1 MNDLH
6 VLRSPFIW
14 RADCFSSQCTQ
25 EKLMKPNHALLMTAL
40 IPVLTLTASAQNPS
54 APPPAGFAASPMA
67 TSAIYKSRIST
78 VVYGPQGEVQ
88 ALALQNGVAVSVPP
102 DLGAQLQGSIVR
114 GARVQV
120 SGTKRVIA
128 GQTSLL
134 AQSVTENGRTMVASP
149 AAAPPPP
156 PPGPPAP
163 RGPADRRG
171 PAGPPPPPP
180 QM

>member
-1 MNDLH
+1 
-6 VLRSPFIW
+6 
-14 RADCFSSQCTQ
+14 
-25 EKLMKPNHALLMTAL
+25 MKPNHALLMTAL
-40 IPVLTLTASAQNPS
+40 IPVLTLTASAQNSS
-54 APPPAGFAASPMA
+54 APPPAAFAMPPMA
-67 TSAIYKSRIST
+67 TSAIFKSRIIT

-134 AQSVTENGRTMVASP
+134 AQSVTEDGRTMVASP

-156 PPGPPAP
+156 PQGPPGA

-171 PAGPPPPPP
+171 PSGPPPPPP
-180 QM
+180 ASPDGAAAPAPPPPPQM

>member
-1 MNDLH
+1 
-6 VLRSPFIW
+6 
-14 RADCFSSQCTQ
+14 
-25 EKLMKPNHALLMTAL
+25 MKPNHALLMTAL

-128 GQTSLL
+128 GQ
-134 AQSVTENGRTMVASP
+134 NGRTMVASP